1 MSYILLGLLDKIKVS
16 KRNIK
21 RIKNKMMPTE
31 ALIEEHIVIE
41 KMIQL
46 MENEIEKMKKFAKA
60 NPLFIDT
67 AVDFIKIYADKTHHG
82 KEEHILFRYLDKKEL
97 SPNHSK
103 ILEELK
109 LEHAWERITIDKLVE
124 AKNHYVKGNKG
135 ILNEIINVMSDLVKF
150 YPDHIKKEDKH
161 FLIPVMGY
169 FTIEEQD
176 KMLQEFWDYDR
187 TLIHKRYEQ
196 VIENLQKK

>member
-1 MSYILLGLLDKIKVS
+1 
-16 KRNIK
+16 
-21 RIKNKMMPTE
+21 MMPTE
-31 ALIEEHIVIE
+31 PLIEEHILIE
-41 KMIQL
+41 KMLQL
-46 MENEIEKMKKFAKA
+46 IENEIEKMKKLAKA

-67 AVDFIKIYADKTHHG
+67 IVDFIKIYADKTHHG

-124 AKNHYVKGNKG
+124 AKNHYVKGNKD
-135 ILNEIINVMSDLVKF
+135 ILNEIISVMSDLVKF

-169 FTIEEQD
+169 FTMEEQD
-176 KMLQEFWDYDR
+176 KMLQEFWDYDK
-187 TLIHKRYEQ
+187 TLIHQRYEQ